1 MEALAMK
8 IEYLTF
14 GLFGFFCLIQL
25 IIFIIATFW
34 EVSALVSCR
43 EQDVKLNITLML
55 VW

>member
-25 IIFIIATFW
+25 II
-34 EVSALVSCR
+34 LVF
-43 EQDVKLNITLML
+43 DF
-55 VW
+55 